1 MEGIETRLKDYIHK
15 RSRAQVFYG
24 AKFAKL
30 QGTHNSY
37 ASSTVTDGREK
48 NAKCHNLLYKSG
60 TQKWQRW
67 QTDSVWKR
75 KHSWKEMFRGAASW
89 SVNMWPKDVR

>member
-1 MEGIETRLKDYIHK
+1 MENKIKIIKPDNQHRSVSMEGIEMRLKDYIHK

-37 ASSTVTDGREK
+37 ASSTVTDDRGEK
-48 NAKCHNLLYKSG
+48 KCQVSQLAL
-60 TQKWQRW
+60 
-67 QTDSVWKR
+67 
-75 KHSWKEMFRGAASW
+75 
-89 SVNMWPKDVR
+89 